1 MRPSP
6 PIPPSWIDVILV
18 LQSPLQPPA
27 TIILAVVVI
36 LIRRWA
42 WLCGGLLA
50 LFGQHKVTPWALVF
64 LPAAA
69 AYLPDMSS
77 DEDEA
82 VEPEPEPE
90 PLGSPVPPHMN
101 AVEPRSSGSSEP
113 FALALN
119 ADEMAAVA
127 RMIEHNRTAAKPS
140 KSSAIQ
146 AGFGVSRGGS
156 QTYQRASAI
165 YDALFGTPVPAV
177 QYRQPDGGTAPPSYP
192 VTGRAPSRTRAR

>member
-1 MRPSP
+1 MTAAKLAYA
-6 PIPPSWIDVILV
+6 IDLLFLLIA
-18 LQSPLQPPA
+18 PLHPA
-27 TIILAVVVI
+27 LIMLAVVQYVV
-36 LIRRWA
+36 RRSA
-42 WLCGGLLA
+42 WLCAGLLA
-50 LFGQHKVTPWALVF
+50 LFGQHEVTALALVL
-64 LPAAA
+64 LPGAA
-69 AYLPDMSS
+69 AYV
-77 DEDEA
+77 EEEIEE
-82 VEPEPEPE
+82 EPEPEPE

-101 AVEPRSSGSSEP
+101 AVEPRSSGSPEP

-119 ADEMAAVA
+119 ADEIAAVG

-165 YDALFGTPVPAV
+165 YDALFGAPTPAV

>member
-1 MRPSP
+1 MNP
-6 PIPPSWIDVILV
+6 PIPPSWIDVVLV
-18 LQSPLQPPA
+18 LQSPLHPPM

-50 LFGQHKVTPWALVF
+50 LFGQHEVTPWALVL

-69 AYLPDMSS
+69 AYLDEDMSS
-77 DEDEA
+77 EEDEA
-82 VEPEPEPE
+82 AEPEPEPE
-90 PLGSPVPPHMN
+90 PLGSPVLPHMN

-113 FALALN
+113 FVLALN

-127 RMIEHNRTAAKPS
+127 RIIEHNKTAARPS

-156 QTYQRASAI
+156 QTYRRASAI
-165 YDALFGTPVPAV
+165 YDALFGAPPPAV

-192 VTGRAPSRTRAR
+192 VTGRAPTRTRAR